1 MLAAAAD
8 RRGLRSLDSPHGPE
22 IFSRNAAGANWQG
35 AGGCVDCLLGRRDA
49 PGHAVS
55 GELVL
60 TSLFGDLGPGKD
72 PDGKKASLADG
83 EAPVAFEATAIM
95 ETVATEVNDRGQM
108 VDRHSRD
115 LVVSGSPAQAIRD
128 HFAATRADL
137 ETASSMITLLDPV
150 GVWASA
156 VIKALSDAGG
166 QPIERL
172 HLREKTTLR
181 TLAMIERTTLV
192 RRHED
197 TLRICHADVRA
208 PGPDNAEIPIAL
220 MERSQMTAI
229 IVGPM
234 QPHSID
240 ALLQSLLQA
249 TTLPTWRCPNLLF
262 MLPPSAVW
270 IANKVGAVVWPA
282 RLNVHVLNES
292 MTGASSVWNAMLGM
306 WNRVKSHPAWDPTAQ
321 ATGTVDVSMGGRKS
335 SDVSATSSPNGA
347 AVAGVEAAP
356 PVMRVSRTVLDPSRG
371 REALA
376 AMLSLDGLLGCAV
389 VDGNTGLVI
398 AREVREE
405 QPVDIELAA
414 AACAQVL
421 RTHRQAARNMG
432 LSEHIE
438 EIITTAGARHQLMR
452 ALPRHPNLFLVALLD
467 KHRTNLALARFQ
479 LIEVERALS

>member
-1 MLAAAAD
+1 
-8 RRGLRSLDSPHGPE
+8 
-22 IFSRNAAGANWQG
+22 
-35 AGGCVDCLLGRRDA
+35 
-49 PGHAVS
+49 
-55 GELVL
+55 VL
-60 TSLFGDLGPGKD
+60 TSLFGDLGSAKD
-72 PDGKKASLADG
+72 PDRKKG
-83 EAPVAFEATAIM
+83 EEGEPVFAATAIM

-108 VDRHSRD
+108 VDRHLKD
-115 LVVSGSPAQAIRD
+115 LVVSGSPAQAIREQ
-128 HFAATRADL
+128 FAATRADL

-172 HLREKTTLR
+172 HLREQSTLR

-220 MERSQMTAI
+220 MERSQMTAV

-234 QPHSID
+234 QPHAID
-240 ALLQSLLQA
+240 ALLQTLVTA

-270 IANKVGAVVWPA
+270 IANKVGAVVWPD
-282 RLNVHVLNES
+282 RLHVHVLNES

-306 WNRVKSHPAWDPTAQ
+306 WNRVKSQPGWDPGAVSPMLGQ
-321 ATGTVDVSMGGRKS
+321 DFPIKVNDLGHAPTVAMPRVASAGGGHE
-335 SDVSATSSPNGA
+335 SP
-347 AVAGVEAAP
+347 AV
-356 PVMRVSRTVLDPSRG
+356 VMRLSRPILEPTRA

-376 AMLSLDGLLGCAV
+376 PMLTLDGLLGCAV
-389 VDGNTGLVI
+389 VDGGTGLVV
-398 AREVREE
+398 ARELRED

-414 AACAQVL
+414 AAAAQVL

-432 LSEHIE
+432 LSDPIE
-438 EIITTAGARHQLMR
+438 ETITAAG
-452 ALPRHPNLFLVALLD
+452 PRHLILRVLPKHGELFLMALFD

-479 LIEVERALS
+479 LIEVERSLS